1 MNEDQNNPV
10 ENTEETEQ
18 LETTTPE
25 EVAELLNLPVPEKQ
39 EESEEETEEESEDTE
54 ESTESDEETTEIE
67 EESTDEEE
75 SEEQEQEEESDVP
88 TFELEV
94 EDANG
99 EKFVLKPGDDLEK
112 VLKDFEPK
120 SNGQIFAVL
129 KQLSDLENQ
138 KQEYESEQA
147 NKAEEADKQERISN
161 IQKGWDAEIKALRG
175 EKRIEVGADGKS
187 ERVDKVFEFM
197 NKENDKRLQ
206 DGRPLIQS
214 FEDALDKLEL
224 SELKEGEAKKA
235 KEAKE
240 TARKNG
246 GKVGGASAPA
256 TAGTPTYKGGA
267 RNASDALRGMG
278 LLT

>member
-1 MNEDQNNPV
+1 MNENETTQV
-10 ENTEETEQ
+10 EATENTED

-39 EESEEETEEESEDTE
+39 EETAEESDEEAENSEESTESEEEDTETEEESGD
-54 ESTESDEETTEIE
+54 E
-67 EESTDEEE
+67 EEST
-75 SEEQEQEEESDVP
+75 EQEQEEQGETP

-138 KQEYESEQA
+138 KSEYEAEQA
-147 NKAEEADKQERISN
+147 NKAEEADKQERIAN
-161 IQKGWDAEIKALRG
+161 IQKGWDAEIKALQG
-175 EKRIEVGADGKS
+175 TKRIEVGANGKS

-197 NKENDKRLQ
+197 NKENDKRMQ

-224 SELKEGEAKKA
+224 SELRADEAKKA

-256 TAGTPTYKGGA
+256 TAGTPVYKGGA

-278 LLT
+278 ILQ

>member
-1 MNEDQNNPV
+1 MNEEQTNPV

-25 EVAELLNLPVPEKQ
+25 EVAELLNLPVPEQQ

-54 ESTESDEETTEIE
+54 ESTESDEETAEAE
-67 EESTDEEE
+67 EEATDEEE
-75 SEEQEQEEESDVP
+75 SEEQEQEEEGDTP

-129 KQLSDLENQ
+129 KQLSDLESQ
-138 KQEYESEQA
+138 KQEYEAEQA
-147 NKAEEADKQERISN
+147 NKAEEADKQERISS
-161 IQKGWDAEIKALRG
+161 IQKGWDDEIKALRG

-224 SELKEGEAKKA
+224 SELKDAEAKKA

-256 TAGTPTYKGGA
+256 TSGVPVYKGGA
-267 RNASDALRGMG
+267 RNATDALRGMG
-278 LLT
+278 VLN